1 MSRPT
6 CYNMGILAESIV
18 CGEYNMCLEDK
29 ECQNEIE
36 NALSKEL
43 AEIDTPE
50 INILITDRDKYGK
63 NLSEIGRM
71 SDFLES
77 FVYQQTYELSSYT
90 TGATLESVPIAEIG
104 IINEV
109 FHQAEMM
116 MKGQYGY
123 IPDFQSL
130 PHDIKTNL
138 RKGIYK
144 IAQSKQVDGN
154 VRAVILDENDVRI
167 KDITLK
173 RVKNDIGT
181 LETARSITNQL
192 QMRQIYNKL
201 DSLQELQSYQIDRDR
216 DRDIRTPFLTARDHI
231 RDAQETRQPEEQQRH
246 LRSASDLLKGAIN
259 SIYTDLDTSSKH
271 LEKLTKF
278 PLFQKRAPIEQYVGY
293 LAVDLQLLP
302 KFIGMQA
309 QVLTRI
315 GNAESAKSLMKS
327 YESVMRGFFVS
338 PITAKGLTAAMLIH
352 QNYPYTEKNM
362 DCWYR
367 FAREMESTLQTKEKD
382 KEIYLLSVEDMKDE
396 V

>member
-1 MSRPT
+1 MG
-6 CYNMGILAESIV
+6 YNMS
-18 CGEYNMCLEDK
+18 LEDK
-29 ECQNEIE
+29 DCQNEVE
-36 NALSKEL
+36 STSSSEL
-43 AEIDTPE
+43 TEIDTTNL
-50 INILITDRDKYGK
+50 NILITEEDKYGK
-63 NLSEIGRM
+63 SLSEIGKM

-77 FVYQQTYELSSYT
+77 FICQQTCELSVYT
-90 TGATLESVPIAEIG
+90 TGATLESIPIAEIG

-130 PHDIKTNL
+130 PHDIKLNL

-154 VRAVILDENDVRI
+154 MRAVILDENGVRI

-201 DSLQELQSYQIDRDR
+201 DSIQELQSYQIDRDR

-231 RDAQETRQPEEQQRH
+231 RDAQEMGQPEEQQSH
-246 LRSASDLLKGAIN
+246 LKAASDLLKGAIN

-271 LEKLTKF
+271 LEKLTRY
-278 PLFQKRAPIEQYVGY
+278 PIFQKRTQIEQYVGY

-302 KFIGMQA
+302 KFIGIQA
-309 QVLTRI
+309 QVLTCMGRT
-315 GNAESAKSLMKS
+315 ESAKSLMKS
-327 YESVMRGFFVS
+327 YESTMRGFFAS

-352 QNYPYTEKNM
+352 QNYPYTERNM
-362 DCWYR
+362 NCWYR
-367 FAREMESTLQTKEKD
+367 FAREMESTLQEKGES
-382 KEIYLLSVEDMKDE
+382 KEIYLLSVEDTKDE